1 MIVFLEKKASKVIP
15 TWLFSIALVG
25 LAATPAFDQVR
36 SGGAFLKVLPGARH
50 QGMAGS
56 LTGVIDELHALYANP
71 GATGFLRPWQWSAA
85 YTEWIAD
92 SYNLSFS
99 YGKQLRTPWSKHTKF
114 ALGIQYQGIREFD
127 STKGAQPS
135 ASASDLLMTASFGN
149 PLNFLSKNLSFGAN
163 VKYFRSNL
171 ANVAA
176 SSLILDFGL
185 LYRSNRFTF
194 KKGPFEYGILS
205 VGVALTQLGQ
215 GLQFIAEDTPLPRSL
230 RAGAAL
236 NMGTHTGLQMQFSA
250 DYKNIRDEGGSISF
264 GAEAFLFN
272 VIGLRGGYDFGS
284 NNLSQFSFGMSLRF
298 DGRFFLTKTAK
309 QQIFG
314 RNNGLRIDLAGQ
326 EKNIFFPVTYRAGVS
341 HYPVGPEKFEF
352 VDPIL
357 GTDLKPGNVQLTWNK
372 THDPDLY
379 DTINYLLMV
388 EESDSKAQSIYLNQL
403 IDKLEK
409 GDQDLFEWIE
419 KNRSN
424 FYFAED
430 SGFQIARDRDE
441 VSFLFEQFPA
451 GDYFW
456 SVLAYDEDR
465 HIRFAE
471 KNGERISH
479 FRILPDLQIT
489 GLSFDPHSLIT
500 EDDYQGE
507 LKIEVSNAGLASAK
521 KFSLIVYDSLLTSAT
536 NGVRGQKRSDEP
548 NRPLAAMTIK
558 ELRAGADTT
567 FKIKWN
573 TNLPGKHL
581 ITAIFDRGNLI
592 QEENESNN
600 LQAKAFYTIPKGA
613 FKTKQSVV
621 AQVDTVYE
629 YELPFIPKVY
639 FDHNSSEVSNS
650 HSSLFYSPLE
660 TLATRL
666 VKRTDVILILQGSAD
681 FTNGESK
688 GLALKRVQAV
698 KDYLVDL
705 GLNKRLIRTPE
716 NIQVIFKNPNPQLDT
731 PWVQEERR
739 YVRIFVNEQQN
750 RQEFLDLFHSV
761 PITLPK
767 SKTFLTVPFAANVEY
782 SVPAVSGVLYFSSLQ
797 SMRTDTIN
805 IIEIL
810 ERKETFHWRHFS
822 NQRSDWVSQEAGYKI
837 IVKDSL
843 GRSFSTPKQN
853 VHLSL
858 HTENK
863 LPEKIILGMAEF
875 REDTPN
881 LNPDWSNILEK
892 VKAQL
897 NLNRIQKVHFIGHAC
912 AIGESP
918 YNEYLSKKRAAKFYE
933 KFKKRLHHSISLN
946 NGETFYE
953 IEIRGEGEH
962 EPFSIEI
969 GKLNFLEV
977 LRKRSAQEY
986 QYVREQIAAGVTEIN
1001 LSPFI
1006 LKVESDQVR
1015 LESNNNSPMGRQ
1027 INRRIEI
1034 LLEPFETIEF
1044 TSKAQN

>member
-1 MIVFLEKKASKVIP
+1 MIVFLKKKTSKVIQ
-15 TWLFSIALVG
+15 TWLCAIALVW
-25 LAATPAFDQVR
+25 LAAIPAFGQVR

-71 GATGFLRPWQWSAA
+71 GATGFLRQWQWSAA

-92 SYNLSFS
+92 SYNLSFN
-99 YGKQLRTPWSKHTKF
+99 YGKQLRTPWSKQTKF

-149 PLNFLSKNLSFGAN
+149 PLNFLSKNLSFGTN
-163 VKYFRSNL
+163 VKYFRSDL
-171 ANVAA
+171 ANIAA

-205 VGVALTQLGQ
+205 AGVALTQLGQ
-215 GLQFIAEDTPLPRSL
+215 SLQFISEDTPLPRSL

-236 NMGTHTGLQMQFSA
+236 NVGSHKGLQMQFSA
-250 DYKNIRDEGGSISF
+250 DYKNVRDEGGSLSF

-272 VIGLRGGYDFGS
+272 VIGVRGGYDFGRNS
-284 NNLSQFSFGMSLRF
+284 LSQFSFGMSLRF
-298 DGRFFLTKTAK
+298 DDRFFLTKTAK
-309 QQIFG
+309 QKFFG
-314 RNNGLRIDLAGQ
+314 RDSGLRIDLAGQ
-326 EKNIFFPVTYRAGVS
+326 EKNVFFPVTYRAGVS

-357 GTDLKPGNVQLTWNK
+357 GTDLNPGNVQLTWKK

-379 DTINYLLMV
+379 DTINYLLLV
-388 EESDSKAQSIYLNQL
+388 EQTGISGQSIYLTQL
-403 IDKLEK
+403 LDKLQK
-409 GDQDLFEWIE
+409 GEPDLFEWVE

-424 FYFAED
+424 LYYAAN
-430 SGFQIARDRDE
+430 SGFQIDSDQE
-441 VSFLFEQFPA
+441 QVGCLFEKFPA

-489 GLSFDPHSLIT
+489 DLSFDPHSLIT
-500 EDDYQGE
+500 EDTYQGE
-507 LKIEVSNAGLASAK
+507 LKISVLNSGLASAE
-521 KFSLIVYDSLLTSAT
+521 KFSLILYDSLLTPAT
-536 NGVRGQKRSDEP
+536 NGDSNQTHSDEL
-548 NRPLAAMTIK
+548 NRPFEAMTIK
-558 ELRAGADTT
+558 ELPAGADTT

-573 TNLPGKHL
+573 TNSPGKHL

-600 LQAKAFYTIPKGA
+600 LQAQVFYTIPKGS
-613 FKTKQSVV
+613 FKTRQIVV

-639 FDHNSSEVSNS
+639 FDHKSSLVSNS
-650 HSSLFYSPLE
+650 QSSLFYSPLE
-660 TLATRL
+660 TLAKRFA
-666 VKRTDVILILQGSAD
+666 KRTDVILILQGSAD
-681 FTNGESK
+681 STNGESK
-688 GLALKRVQAV
+688 GLALKRAQAV
-698 KDYLVDL
+698 RDYLVDL
-705 GLNKRLIRTPE
+705 GLNERLIRTPK
-716 NIQVIFKNPNPQLDT
+716 NIQIIFKNPNPQLDA

-739 YVRIFVNEQQN
+739 YVRIFVREKQN
-750 RQEFLDLFHSV
+750 RQEVLDLFHSV
-761 PITLPK
+761 PVILPK
-767 SKTFLTVPFAANVEY
+767 SKTFSTVPFETNIEY
-782 SVPAVSGVLYFSSLQ
+782 SVPVVSGILYLSSLQ
-797 SMRTDTIN
+797 SMRAAKIDIK
-805 IIEIL
+805 EIL
-810 ERKETFHWRHFS
+810 NHKESLFWQHF
-822 NQRSDWVSQEAGYKI
+822 NDQRSDWINQEVGYKVI
-837 IVKDSL
+837 LKDVL
-843 GRSFSTPKQN
+843 GRIFSTPKQD
-853 VHLSL
+853 VQLSL
-858 HTENK
+858 RTENK

-875 REDTPN
+875 REDNPN
-881 LNPDWSNILEK
+881 LNPNWSNILKK

-918 YNEYLSKKRAAKFYE
+918 YNEFLSKKRAEKFYK
-933 KFKKRLHHSISLN
+933 KFRKRLYNSISLN
-946 NGETFYE
+946 DAGTFRE

-969 GKLNFLEV
+969 GKINFLEV
-977 LRKRSAQEY
+977 LRKRSSQEY
-986 QYVREQIAAGVTEIN
+986 QYVREQIEAGMTEIN

-1006 LKVESDQVR
+1006 LKVEPDHVR
-1015 LESNNNSPMGRQ
+1015 LESNNNSPIGRQ
-1027 INRRIEI
+1027 INRRMEI
-1034 LLEPFETIEF
+1034 LLEPLEMIEF
-1044 TSKAQN
+1044 TSKGQN